1 MKIDPLVI
9 HLCEK
14 AELLS
19 EKAEREKDE
28 NVKVKLLLE
37 ANKYLRLAVFLHQS
51 MNVVALIIT
60 VSYDKSGVFAAS

>member
-14 AELLS
+14 AEIIG
-19 EKAEREKDE
+19 EKVEREKDE
-28 NVKVKLLLE
+28 KVKVKLLLE

-51 MNVVALIIT
+51 SNCVVL
-60 VSYDKSGVFAAS
+60 VSFLEIATFI